1 MIGAPR
7 FLTGLFRSIDS
18 EIQEVGNILDILFI
32 MSRTI
37 DWPSPDDYVYLERAS
52 KSCKSLQHLENAIYL
67 F

>member
-37 DWPSPDDYVYLERAS
+37 DWPSPDDYVYL
-52 KSCKSLQHLENAIYL
+52 
-67 F
+67 